1 MSREFVSECGE
12 TAFFRANLS
21 GTLHEESVVKITLN
35 IPIEILVPAGYTNKI
50 PTPQLPRISSVSRAD
65 NKQPAHAAGSVNP
78 PVQFRRPSIKDI
90 ARMAKVT
97 HPTVS
102 RALRKSPL
110 VNPRTAE
117 RIRRIAQEAG
127 YQASAV
133 ARGLVMRRTCTV
145 GLVVTTIADP
155 FISGVV
161 RGVEQTARDLGYNVM
176 LADCNS
182 DPVREQKIVQSFAE
196 QRLDGI
202 IVTSSRVGALYL
214 PMLEAMRVP
223 IMLVNNHHPGASI
236 QAVMIKNVEGVRAA
250 VRHLIELKHRRIAYL
265 GDQFGYQSDAER
277 MSGYRGALETARIP
291 FRSELVVHG
300 DSRIEAAI
308 GAMNRLLDL
317 EHPPTAVCCYNDMT
331 ALGAMH
337 AIHARGLCVP
347 DDISITGF
355 DDLFFAPYTQPP
367 LTTVRQPIHRM
378 GQMAMENLV
387 KLISG
392 EESVPHIEVDAELVI
407 RQSTGLAHSGIRA
420 SRSAARR

>member
-1 MSREFVSECGE
+1 M
-12 TAFFRANLS
+12 
-21 GTLHEESVVKITLN
+21 
-35 IPIEILVPAGYTNKI
+35 
-50 PTPQLPRISSVSRAD
+50 
-65 NKQPAHAAGSVNP
+65 
-78 PVQFRRPSIKDI
+78 
-90 ARMAKVT
+90 ARVT

-102 RALRKSPL
+102 RALRNSPL

-117 RIRRIAQEAG
+117 KIRKIASEAG

-133 ARGLVMRRTCTV
+133 ARGLVMRRTRTI

-176 LADCNS
+176 LADSNTDS
-182 DPVREQKIVQSFAE
+182 IREQKIVQSFAE

-214 PMLEAMRVP
+214 PMLEEMRVP
-223 IMLVNNHHPGASI
+223 IMLVNNQYPGAFVH
-236 QAVMIKNVEGVRAA
+236 AVMITNLQGARAA
-250 VRHLIELKHRRIAYL
+250 VQHLIGLEHRRIAYL
-265 GDQFGYQSDAER
+265 GDQFGYQSDVER
-277 MSGYRGALETARIP
+277 MSGYREALEAAGIP
-291 FRSELVVHG
+291 SHPELIVYG
-300 DSRIEAAI
+300 DSRTEAAI
-308 GAMNRLLDL
+308 GAMNKLLDL

-337 AIHARGLCVP
+337 AIHARGLRVP
-347 DDISITGF
+347 EDVSVTGF

-378 GQMAMENLV
+378 GQLAMENLV

-392 EESVPHIEVDAELVI
+392 EESVPLVKVDAELVI
-407 RQSTGLAHSGIRA
+407 RQSTGIAQKRNRA
-420 SRSAARR
+420 TRLGAGR